1 MLEYVANAFNGNPD
15 VAGFELMN
23 EPSPG
28 SETFGTLLG
37 SPSFDAQELNPFYDQ
52 GADAIRAA
60 DPSTPIFYE
69 PNVLFSTGVPTQLGT
84 VDATGTVFSFH
95 DYCEFDLG
103 PLGCIPSVGNIA
115 DNAVN
120 YADAQGI
127 PAFMTEFGASS
138 DQTGIGASMNAAD
151 QHLIGWTEWAYS
163 SQGDISTTASP
174 PSSESLVYNP
184 ADLLTGANVNTA
196 NLDTLAEPYPQAVS
210 GTPESSSF
218 DNGTFQ
224 FSYSTAEPDGLGS
237 FPAGSQTT
245 ISVPSVEFPDGY
257 QVSVTGGE
265 VMSAPNAAELVV
277 ASSGASTVTVTVSA
291 AGT

>member
-1 MLEYVANAFNGNPD
+1 
-15 VAGFELMN
+15 
-23 EPSPG
+23 
-28 SETFGTLLG
+28 
-37 SPSFDAQELNPFYDQ
+37 
-52 GADAIRAA
+52 
-60 DPSTPIFYE
+60 
-69 PNVLFSTGVPTQLGT
+69 
-84 VDATGTVFSFH
+84 
-95 DYCEFDLG
+95 
-103 PLGCIPSVGNIA
+103 
-115 DNAVN
+115 VN
-120 YADAQGI
+120 YASAQGI

-184 ADLLTGANVNTA
+184 ADPLTGANVNSA
-196 NLDTLAEPYPQAVS
+196 NLDTLAEPYPQVIS
-210 GTPESSSF
+210 GVPTSYSF
-218 DNGTFQ
+218 DNGTLQ
-224 FSYSTAEPDGLGS
+224 FSYSTAEADGLGS

-265 VMSAPNAAELVV
+265 VVSAPNAAELVI
-277 ASSGASTVTVTVSA
+277 ASNSGASAVSVTVSA